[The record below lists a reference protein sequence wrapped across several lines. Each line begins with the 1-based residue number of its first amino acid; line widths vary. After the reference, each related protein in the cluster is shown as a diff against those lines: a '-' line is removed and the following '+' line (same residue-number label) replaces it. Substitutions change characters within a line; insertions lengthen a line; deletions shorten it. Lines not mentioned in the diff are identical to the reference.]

1 MNYIGIDVGVGGA
14 IVILNKKL
22 EIIEKHIMPVIGTT
36 RKEYDLVRIAKLLNR
51 KDVKVFLE
59 KAQPRYRD
67 GSKQAFKTGYGYG
80 ALQGIL
86 TAYQIPHIL
95 ISPKQW
101 QKKVFE
107 GLASDDTKQA
117 SLLFCSRTWPKEDW
131 TPTLRSQKAHDGMT
145 DAACIA
151 YYGVTNGL

>member
-1 MNYIGIDVGVGGA
+1 MIYIGLDNGVNGG
-14 IVILNKKL
+14 IVYLNKKL
-22 EIIEKHIMPVIGTT
+22 EIVSKHVMPVIGTT
-36 RKEYDLVRIAKLLNR
+36 RKEYDLVKLAKLLN
-51 KDVKVFLE
+51 KKNAKVFLE
-59 KAQPRYRD
+59 KAQPRYKD

-80 ALQGIL
+80 AIQGMLI
-86 TAYQIPHIL
+86 AMQIPHIL

-107 GLASDDTKQA
+107 GLSSTDTKQA
-117 SLLFCSRTWPKEDW
+117 SLMFCQRTWPKEDW
-131 TPTLRSQKAHDGMT
+131 TPTQRSQKAHNGLT